1 MKTQYITNDKGQKVS
16 VILPIEEYN
25 KIIKELE
32 ELADIK
38 AYDNAK
44 TSGEESIAFEQAV
57 KEIEAKR
64 DDLQD

>member
-1 MKTQYITNDKGQKVS
+1 M
-16 VILPIEEYN
+16 PINEYN
-25 KIIKELE
+25 KIINELE

-38 AYDNAK
+38 AYDKAK
-44 TSGEESIAFEQAV
+44 ASGEESIAFEQAV